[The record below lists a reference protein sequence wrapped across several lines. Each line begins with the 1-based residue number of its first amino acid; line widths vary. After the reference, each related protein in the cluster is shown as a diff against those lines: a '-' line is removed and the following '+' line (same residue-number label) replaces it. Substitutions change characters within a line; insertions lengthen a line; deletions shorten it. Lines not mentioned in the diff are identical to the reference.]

1 MLCYMSAFCF
11 IIARD
16 VHTTEMVRKS
26 LLSYCSSSYLRV
38 SFEPVNFTRICYFE
52 QLKPV
57 DIVFEP
63 YDMTDT
69 DNMGLLMEFDGV
81 TVNGKASDVPLQ
93 QRLKKIQNLMLL
105 CLKNASC
112 VELYLTSQTPG
123 FDEYEELHLPGE
135 QVAQGLWQ
143 KYQAVPGWC
152 PFVPDIH
159 LIVLK

>member
-1 MLCYMSAFCF
+1 MSAFCF
-11 IIARD
+11 IVARD
-16 VHTTEMVRKS
+16 VHAPEMIRKS

-38 SFEPVNFTRICYFE
+38 SFESVNFAQICCFE
-52 QLKPV
+52 QLKHE

-63 YDMTDT
+63 YDITDT
-69 DNMGLLMEFDGV
+69 DDIGLLMEFDGV
-81 TVNGKASDVPLQ
+81 TVNGKASDALLQ

-123 FDEYEELHLPGE
+123 LDEYEELHLPGE

-152 PFVPDIH
+152 PFVPDVH
-159 LIVLK
+159 LIVLE